1 MLKISI
7 RCKNYKM
14 TDVRYLFAPCP
25 VGTCMGKPAH
35 NWQHALCGGRT
46 KIRFSDI
53 NILCDRCT
61 RSGFIM
67 DWLWDCGNHGYQA
80 ASKQGAIYS
89 LTMILMQN
97 ADDKIVKNAIQKLSG
112 LL

>member
-1 MLKISI
+1 
-7 RCKNYKM
+7 
-14 TDVRYLFAPCP
+14 
-25 VGTCMGKPAH
+25 
-35 NWQHALCGGRT
+35 
-46 KIRFSDI
+46 
-53 NILCDRCT
+53 
-61 RSGFIM
+61 M